1 MWVVGVV
8 CMGVGGMVEMVG
20 VGDDGGG
27 GRLLHDTKTLKSIV
41 CGLSIVEASCVHL
54 VW

>member
-8 CMGVGGMVEMVG
+8 WMGVGGMVVMVG
-20 VGDDGGG
+20 VGGDGGG
-27 GRLLHDTKTLKSIV
+27 GRLLHDNKTLKFIV
-41 CGLSIVEASCVHL
+41 CGLSIVKASCVHL